1 MSVHTDKIG
10 GMLIVECEGSIADA
24 DAAARLRDVVTSEDG
39 ARIIVIDLS
48 KVGYVAGA
56 GLAMLAFLQRWA
68 HENAVQL
75 KLFNPSRFV
84 RHVLKQAGSM
94 FQFDFA
100 SLEETM
106 TLLARADSELRHG
119 KDGQFQ
125 HST

>member
-1 MSVHTDKIG
+1 MSVHADKIG
-10 GMLIVECEGSIADA
+10 GVLIVECEGSIADA

-48 KVGYVAGA
+48 KVDYVAGA

-68 HENAVQL
+68 HENVVQL

-84 RHVLKQAGSM
+84 RHLLKQAGSM

-106 TLLARADSELRHG
+106 ALLTRADSELQHG
-119 KDGQFQ
+119 RDSQFQ